1 MKPTLKISIGNTAF
15 NIEEDAYNLLK
26 KYLDRLNA
34 HYANLSSGKEIIED
48 IELRIAELLS
58 ERIGSPEQP
67 VSENIIKE
75 VIDIL
80 GFPEEMEANEKQSET
95 EFSEPKTKNVQ
106 KKLYRDTHNKVL
118 GGVCSGLAN
127 YFNMDVVLI
136 RVLFVVFFIGF
147 SALHFFT
154 FGITSGTIILIYLI
168 LWIVTPQARTVQQ
181 RYEMH
186 GEKPNVKNIQQ
197 KVEKELREAGESIK
211 KHSPV
216 AAEIVRVLGRI
227 IFIFAG
233 SLAIIIAVSVLMA
246 FILAFGFGF
255 TTIHTV
261 LADLLDFVNISWR
274 PEWFFSLL
282 AALIFLPFIGLL
294 YSGIKALFN
303 LKTKLR
309 VGLIIL
315 LLWIASLFTLIGM
328 SIYHAKDYMHW
339 RTVHEYVELP
349 FAHYDTLYVDIPQKY
364 YQEGTLES
372 VIDRVNDWKIVQK
385 YEKKQLKHKK
395 RGTKNKKY
403 NDVHIVHIEC
413 DDFSSNAALFFY
425 KKDKKANET
434 LLLFPAMDSRISKKE
449 QHFGIDIYKDAAGR
463 NLRSAY
469 HHAQDLSFNYTLK
482 DSLLILEPL
491 SYTKN
496 NQWDGEL
503 IRLHF
508 NVPEGKTIVFGKA
521 FTNTGKDPMR
531 VCGKYPAGI

>member
-1 MKPTLKISIGNTAF
+1 MKPTMKVSIGNTAF
-15 NIEEDAYNLLK
+15 NIEEDAYNVLK
-26 KYLDRLNA
+26 NYLDRLNA

-58 ERIGSPEQP
+58 ERIGSSEQP

-80 GFPEEMEANEKQSET
+80 GFPEEMEANDKQSEK
-95 EFSEPKTKNVQ
+95 EFSESKTKNVQ
-106 KKLYRDTHNKVL
+106 KKLYRDTDNKVL

-127 YFNMDVVLI
+127 YFNIDVVLV
-136 RVLFVVFFIGF
+136 RVLFVVFFLGF

-154 FGITSGTIILIYLI
+154 FGITSGTILLIYLI
-168 LWIVTPQARTVQQ
+168 LWVVTPPARTMQQ

-197 KVEKELREAGESIK
+197 KVEKELREAGESIRK
-211 KHSPV
+211 NSPV
-216 AAEIVRVLGRI
+216 ASEIIRVLGKI
-227 IFIFAG
+227 CFIFAG

-246 FILAFGFGF
+246 FIIAFGFGF

-261 LADLLDFVNISWR
+261 FADLLGFVNISWR
-274 PEWFFSLL
+274 PDWFFSLL

-294 YSGIKALFN
+294 YSGIKVLFN
-303 LKTKLR
+303 IKTKLR
-309 VGLIIL
+309 VGLVIF
-315 LLWIASLFTLIGM
+315 LLWIAALFTLIGM
-328 SIYHAKDYMHW
+328 SIYHAKDYIHW

-349 FAHYDTLYVDIPQKY
+349 FVHSDTLYVDIPQKY
-364 YQEGTLES
+364 YEEGTLEPLT
-372 VIDRVNDWKIVQK
+372 DRVNDWKIVQK
-385 YEKKQLKHKK
+385 CEKKYLKSKKHHKK
-395 RGTKNKKY
+395 N
-403 NDVHIVHIEC
+403 NDVHIEY
-413 DDFSSNAALFFY
+413 DDFNGNAALFFY
-425 KKDKKANET
+425 KKHKKANET
-434 LLLFPAMDSRISKKE
+434 LLLFPTIDSRISKKE

-463 NLRSAY
+463 TLRNAY
-469 HHAQDLSFNYTLK
+469 HHAQDLSFNYAIK

-496 NQWDGEL
+496 SKWDGEL

-521 FTNTGKDPMR
+521 FTH
-531 VCGKYPAGI
+531 